1 MTHAPRQSICL
12 CSWFMSCSPEKWS
25 LLQAPLRSWS
35 YWARSA
41 SQTKSQISP
50 WAIHLMPSMPIPN
63 HKSNSDALISGF
75 PREQLQESALLGF
88 ADKSKHHHHGSVE
101 FRLNPTGRP
110 QGIYWLYSP
119 FEGDVARKGLELR
132 FLTFNLIDG
141 AASILVSFYCT
152 SIIPTSSKVK
162 ITLWPRPAEVSFLNE
177 RNHT

>member
-1 MTHAPRQSICL
+1 
-12 CSWFMSCSPEKWS
+12 
-25 LLQAPLRSWS
+25 
-35 YWARSA
+35 
-41 SQTKSQISP
+41 
-50 WAIHLMPSMPIPN
+50 MPIPN

-141 AASILVSFYCT
+141 AASILVSFFCNL
-152 SIIPTSSKVK
+152 IIPMSSKVK
-162 ITLWPRPAEVSFLNE
+162 LTLRPRGAEVSFLNE